1 MVKFLVF
8 AVMFLLLLPLSY
20 SHGSTAK
27 KKNKPA
33 TQKAPFSHG
42 FKAKGQDCSKCHS
55 LSKEDALLLFKD
67 LIPNAKILAISAS
80 PVAGMWEVDVDAGG
94 RKMPMYVDFSKK
106 HLFSGAV
113 IVISEKRNIS
123 QERMEEL
130 NKIVLS
136 KNDVSQIP
144 LGDTIVVG
152 NKDAKHKVIVFS
164 DPD

>member
-1 MVKFLVF
+1 MGKFVLF
-8 AVMFLLLLPLSY
+8 TVMFLLLLPASY
-20 SHGSTAK
+20 SHGFTAK
-27 KKNKPA
+27 D
-33 TQKAPFSHG
+33 
-42 FKAKGQDCSKCHS
+42 QDCSKCHT
-55 LSKEDALLLFKD
+55 LNKDEALTLFKD
-67 LIPNAKILAISAS
+67 LIPNAKILAVSTS
-80 PVAGMWEVDVDAGG
+80 PIAGMWEVDVDAGG

-106 HLFSGAV
+106 HLFSGAL
-113 IVISEKRNIS
+113 IAISEKRNIS

-152 NKDAKHKVIVFS
+152 NKNAKHKVIVFS